1 MPWSIIKAYPL
12 LAKRKGRDVQKKK
25 ALNIDLDGL
34 CSAMEDGSSEYDY
47 YLDLNTGEIL
57 FVSDY
62 MDDEESERLRS
73 RIDEE
78 PEHYERVP
86 RVESYEDYEDMEN
99 FTATVEDEHMA
110 ELLER
115 AINGKGP
122 FRRFKDVLL
131 RYPEER
137 EKWFRFKGE
146 RMRQRALEWLDDID
160 TGTIEG

>member
-1 MPWSIIKAYPL
+1 MPWRIMKAYPL
-12 LAKRKGRDVQKKK
+12 LARRKGRDVQKKK
-25 ALNIDLDGL
+25 AVNIDLDGL
-34 CSAMEDGSSEYDY
+34 CSAMEDSSSEHDY

-62 MDDEESERLRS
+62 MDDEESKSLRS

-78 PEHYERVP
+78 PDHYQRIP
-86 RVESYEDYEDMEN
+86 RVESYEGYEDMEN
-99 FTATVEDEHMA
+99 FTATVEDEYLA

-115 AINGKGP
+115 ALNGKGA

-146 RMRQRALEWLDDID
+146 RMRRRALEWLDDID
-160 TGTIEG
+160 TGPIED